1 MDPANSRVSASVIC
15 LTSTFRRFRVYFL
28 FFFFFFTISA
38 LGTLL
43 NPFQFSLNSCTLPM
57 RVVCK
62 LIVIIKI
69 RNNEFSIRS
78 FFSFLACFRDL
89 FYFAVRSRYC
99 TFSLL
104 FSPFY
109 FLLRSSSLDVTLYG
123 QRIDTR
129 FFKRLTISC
138 HTPIV

>member
-15 LTSTFRRFRVYFL
+15 LTSTFRRFPVVFL
-28 FFFFFFTISA
+28 FFFFFTIST

-69 RNNEFSIRS
+69 RNNEFPIRS

-89 FYFAVRSRYC
+89 FYFVIRSRYC

-104 FSPFY
+104 FSHFY

-129 FFKRLTISC
+129 FFK
-138 HTPIV
+138 

>member
-15 LTSTFRRFRVYFL
+15 LTSTFRRFPVFFL
-28 FFFFFFTISA
+28 FFFFFTISA

-69 RNNEFSIRS
+69 RNNEFPIRS
-78 FFSFLACFRDL
+78 FFSFLACFCDL
-89 FYFAVRSRYC
+89 F
-99 TFSLL
+99 
-104 FSPFY
+104 
-109 FLLRSSSLDVTLYG
+109 SSSFDRAIVRFLCYFPLSISYCVPPLWTLHCTDNVL
-123 QRIDTR
+123 IHD
-129 FFKRLTISC
+129 FSSD
-138 HTPIV
+138 

>member
-1 MDPANSRVSASVIC
+1 MDPANSRVPASVIC
-15 LTSTFRRFRVYFL
+15 LTSTFRRFRVFL
-28 FFFFFFTISA
+28 FLFFFTISA

-43 NPFQFSLNSCTLPM
+43 NRFQFSSNSCTLPM

-69 RNNEFSIRS
+69 SNSEFSIRS
-78 FFSFLACFRDL
+78 FFSFLACFRDF
-89 FYFAVRSRYC
+89 FYFGIRSRYY

-104 FSPFY
+104 FFSFY
-109 FLLRSSSLDVTLYG
+109 FLFRLSSLDITLYG
-123 QRIDTR
+123 QCIDTR

-138 HTPIV
+138 DAPIV